1 MFSAY
6 APRHRCFIPGCDT
19 DWSNSTFK
27 NDIDASYRQF
37 ALPTEHQGSDMFKA
51 AEAFDPCNMFEH
63 NLPYNCQPE
72 SFDNSSIVA
81 CESFVYDLSIFPE
94 TLTTKLDLVSYTL
107 KTRLEMHSVLYPREP
122 RLLMQTACLPLQDFI
137 VQTTSLPKSLPSFVK
152 FEKKSK
158 KIYLTN

>member
-19 DWSNSTFK
+19 DWSNSPFK
-27 NDIDASYRQF
+27 NAIDASYTQF
-37 ALPTEHQGSDMFKA
+37 ALPTEHQGTDMFKA

-63 NLPYNCQPE
+63 TNPYNCQPE

-94 TLTTKLDLVSYTL
+94 TLTTKWDLVSYTL
-107 KTRLEMHSVLYPREP
+107 KTRLVVWTMQSCNGRQAVMSALEVLVLTDKGLNAFSVFHLDTLNLNFRDY
-122 RLLMQTACLPLQDFI
+122 
-137 VQTTSLPKSLPSFVK
+137 
-152 FEKKSK
+152 
-158 KIYLTN
+158 